1 MFRVRCFAALAAFI
15 SATAWTGPSGA
26 GTERC
31 PVPEQMARPGW
42 SLETARARIVADE
55 PLRIVVVGTASSTS
69 MGLSAPD
76 RVYPERLA
84 DRLRA
89 GLPGKRI
96 EIVNRSKRGWTA
108 VEMAKALPE
117 IVRADRPTLVVWQ
130 TGTVEAVRGID
141 ANELGDAL
149 LAGVEELR
157 KAKVDVILMD
167 SQYSPRTAAL
177 VNFRAYSHYMA
188 WVSQSTD
195 AELFRRFELM
205 RGWVESGAIAFDDIV
220 TTAQQKTADLAHN
233 CIGSALAEMIL
244 DAVAPQQG
252 NMGAMPTTAKK

>member
-1 MFRVRCFAALAAFI
+1 MFRVRYLAAFAALAWTAAWPQ
-15 SATAWTGPSGA
+15 SADAASD
-26 GTERC
+26 RC

-42 SLETARARIVADE
+42 SLEIVRARVVANE
-55 PLRIVVVGTASSTS
+55 PIRIVVVGTASSTGV
-69 MGLSAPD
+69 GLSAPD

-108 VEMAKALPE
+108 AEMAKAIPE
-117 IVRADRPTLVVWQ
+117 IVRTDRPALVVWQ

-157 KAKVDVILMD
+157 KAKVDVVLMD

-195 AELFRRFELM
+195 AELFRRFDLM
-205 RGWVESGAIAFDDIV
+205 RDWVETGAIAFDDIV
-220 TTAQQKTADLAHN
+220 TTAQQKTADLAHD
-233 CIGSALAEMIL
+233 CIGRALADMIL
-244 DAVAPQQG
+244 DAVVPPKSDK
-252 NMGAMPTTAKK
+252 GAMPTAAQK